1 MTPSNMRPTGRIWD
15 AIKHRRND
23 MRKLILAVLAITLLA
38 GCATNGG
45 SPSGYPGHNG
55 GSTGP

>member
-1 MTPSNMRPTGRIWD
+1 
-15 AIKHRRND
+15 

-45 SPSGYPGHNG
+45 GSSGGYPGNNG